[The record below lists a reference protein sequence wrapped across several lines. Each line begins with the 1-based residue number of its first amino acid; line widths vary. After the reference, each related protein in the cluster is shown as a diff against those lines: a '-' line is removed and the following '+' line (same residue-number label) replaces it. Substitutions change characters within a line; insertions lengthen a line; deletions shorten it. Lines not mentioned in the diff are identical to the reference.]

1 MDLQNILS
9 KSTSLTADQIRS
21 VLGKTSLGSG
31 AELARISPVRESTQT
46 QAQGPSLANLTVGEA
61 LNAREFSSAEE
72 VVAALCRELGVDF
85 IKDIPIS
92 DISVD
97 LVRDIPINYA
107 KQQNILPYKEDSEHL
122 IVLTSNPVNMKALD
136 DLRVLFGKRAKP
148 LITTQQKLQ
157 DAINRVY
164 EKSTANLQGLDEIT
178 EEEVDLDD
186 PIIDLLDAGDDD
198 APVIKLVNSLL
209 FRAVKEK
216 ASDIHLEPYEKDMV
230 VRFRMDGVLYDIFKP
245 PKKLQNAIT
254 SRIKV
259 MANLNI
265 AEKRLPQDGR
275 IPLKLGGKDIDI
287 RLSTVPTGFGERL
300 VMRLQDRSNVVLAL
314 EQLGFSEQ
322 SLRQVDDLITRTY
335 GIILVTGPT
344 GSGKSTT
351 LYACLSKLNK
361 PDVNILTIEDP
372 VEQRIHGLGQ
382 VQVNAKI
389 GLTFA
394 AGLRSFLRQ
403 DPDIIMVGEIRDL
416 ETCELAITSSLTGHL
431 VLSTLHTNDSAG
443 AFPRLID
450 FGVEPFLIA
459 TSILGVIS
467 QRLIRLLCPHCKAP
481 YEPSEF
487 ELANIG
493 ITRAQIQ
500 KANICKA
507 IGCEHCNQ
515 KGYAGRSLIQELLPV
530 SDDIRS
536 LIMQRKDGG
545 TIKKQAIANGML
557 TFRDHGVQKVLA
569 GLTTIEEL
577 LNNSQLDI

>member
-1 MDLQNILS
+1 LDIQNVLS
-9 KSTSLTADQIRS
+9 KSTSLSPDQVRS
-21 VLGKTSLGSG
+21 ILSNPSI
-31 AELARISPVRESTQT
+31 A
-46 QAQGPSLANLTVGEA
+46 GPASVGEA
-61 LNAREFSSAEE
+61 LALKEYSTAEDL
-72 VVAALCRELGVDF
+72 VAELCRELSLDF
-85 IKDIPIS
+85 IKDIPIG
-92 DISVD
+92 DIPVD
-97 LVRDIPINYA
+97 LVRNLSINYA
-107 KQQNILPYKEDSEHL
+107 KQQCILPYKEDQENL
-122 IVLTSNPVNMKALD
+122 TVLTSNPVNLKALD
-136 DLRVLFGKRAKP
+136 DLRVLFGKRVKP
-148 LITTQQKLQ
+148 LITTNQKLHE
-157 DAINRVY
+157 AINRVY
-164 EKSTANLQGLDEIT
+164 EKSTSNLQGLDEIE

-186 PIIDLLDAGDDD
+186 PIIDLLEAGDDD

-230 VRFRMDGVLYDIFKP
+230 VRFRMDGILYDIFKP

-259 MANLNI
+259 MGSLNI

-275 IPLKLGGKDIDI
+275 IPLKVGGKDIDI
-287 RLSTVPTGFGERL
+287 RLSTVPTAFGERL
-300 VMRLQDRSNVVLAL
+300 VMRLQDRSNVVLEL
-314 EQLGFSEQ
+314 EQLGFSTQ
-322 SLRQVDDLITRTY
+322 SMTHLDDLLHRTY
-335 GIILVTGPT
+335 GIVLVTGPT

-351 LYACLSKLNK
+351 LYACLTRLNK
-361 PDVNILTIEDP
+361 PDVNILTVEDP

-431 VLSTLHTNDSAG
+431 VLSTLHTNDAAG

-467 QRLIRLLCPHCKAP
+467 QRLIRVLCPHCKAP
-481 YEPSEF
+481 YEPTDF
-487 ELANIG
+487 ELGNLG
-493 ITRAQIQ
+493 LTRAQAD
-500 KANICKA
+500 KGNICKTV
-507 IGCEHCNQ
+507 GCNHCNQ
-515 KGYAGRSLIQELLPV
+515 KGYSGRSLIQELLPV
-530 SDDIRS
+530 TDDIRS
-536 LIMQRKDGG
+536 LIMQRKDGT

-557 TFRDHGVQKVLA
+557 TFRDHGIQKVLA
-569 GLTTIEEL
+569 GITTIEEL
-577 LNNSQLDI
+577 LSNSQLDI